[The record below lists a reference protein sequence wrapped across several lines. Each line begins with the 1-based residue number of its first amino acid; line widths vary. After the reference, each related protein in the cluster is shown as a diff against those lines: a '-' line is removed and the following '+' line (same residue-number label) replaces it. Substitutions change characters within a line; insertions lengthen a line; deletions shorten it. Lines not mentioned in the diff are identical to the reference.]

1 MAADQPLAFLDHRP
15 KTGNSL
21 VGSDITNVLSNGED
35 AETGQLTF
43 AQVFARTRKRAVEHV
58 VELMENLLSIDNET
72 LADVKSMEEIY
83 AEVRADPLYR
93 RLFEMATVHSAKRF
107 GLDVPDDAYER
118 MAQAIEDE
126 NEAIEWFGG
135 PQSLADEESFF
146 HWELEFP
153 EVFFGSEGTKAENA
167 GFDAVIGNPP
177 YVYRN

>member
-1 MAADQPLAFLDHRP
+1 MAADQPLAFLDHRL

-43 AQVFARTRKRAVEHV
+43 AQVFARTRKRAVERV
-58 VELMENLLSIDNET
+58 MELMENLLSIDNET

-93 RLFEMATVHSAKRF
+93 RLFEMATVHTAERF
-107 GLDVPDDAYER
+107 RLDVPDDAYER
-118 MAQAIEDE
+118 MARAIEDE

-135 PQSLADEESFF
+135 APIAGRRGVVFPLGTGVPRGLFRQRGDESGERR
-146 HWELEFP
+146 
-153 EVFFGSEGTKAENA
+153 V
-167 GFDAVIGNPP
+167 
-177 YVYRN
+177 